1 MMSIQEFLA
10 MMAEKDRE
18 VALLEAEIAMRRLK
32 ELLGYPPDHW
42 LEGSPSVFPVPRSV
56 FN

>member
-18 VALLEAEIAMRRLK
+18 VALLEAEIALHRLN
-32 ELLGYPPDHW
+32 ELLGYPPGHW
-42 LEGSPSVFPVPRSV
+42 PEGAPPVFQVPRSV

>member
-18 VALLEAEIAMRRLK
+18 VALLEAEIALRRLN
-32 ELLGYPPDHW
+32 ELLGYPPGHW
-42 LEGSPSVFPVPRSV
+42 PEGAPSVFQVE
-56 FN
+56 